1 MKISTTFRK
10 LLRHP
15 GMKLWA
21 VLVWLALW
29 QLLYEVTDV
38 NRRDLLLSS
47 PVQVAEK
54 LWMMMGTR
62 DYWSRVL
69 FSSLHIMAGMLL
81 GACAGTLLGA
91 CAFFIGFMKVLLRPL
106 VSVIRS
112 VPVVTFI
119 IIAVYWVG
127 YRDLSMFIA
136 FLICFPVFYSNT
148 QVGLGAADEK
158 LIEMAKVYRLGFF
171 RRLASIYL
179 PSLVPH
185 LLAAG
190 EVAVG
195 LAWKSGIAA
204 EYIAAVTSV
213 QSIGGGV
220 YNAKTNWLTVDT
232 LAWTVT
238 IVCLSAIFGA
248 AVRALLRL
256 ASRKWGNGA

>member
-10 LLRHP
+10 LYKHP

-21 VLVWLALW
+21 VLVWLILW
-29 QLLYEVTDV
+29 QFIYDV
-38 NRRDLLLSS
+38 ADVDSRDLLMSS
-47 PVQVAEK
+47 PVQVAQK
-54 LWMMMGTR
+54 LWTMIGTR
-62 DYWSRVL
+62 NYWSRVL

-81 GACAGTLLGA
+81 GACAGTFLGA
-91 CAFFIGFMKVLLRPL
+91 CAFFIGFVRELLRPL
-106 VSVIRS
+106 VSAIRS

-136 FLICFPVFYSNT
+136 LLICFPVFYSNT
-148 QVGLGAADEK
+148 QAGLRAADAK
-158 LIEMAKVYRLGFF
+158 LLEMAKVFKLSFFKRLT
-171 RRLASIYL
+171 AIYL
-179 PSLVPH
+179 PALLPH

-204 EYIAAVTSV
+204 EYIASATNVHSV
-213 QSIGGGV
+213 GDGV
-220 YNAKTNWLTVDT
+220 YRAKTNYLTADT

-238 IVCLSAIFGA
+238 VVCLSAVFS
-248 AVRALLRL
+248 AVIRALLSL
-256 ASRKWGNGA
+256 ALRKWGNRA

>member
-21 VLVWLALW
+21 VLFWLALW
-29 QLLYEVTDV
+29 QLMYEALDV
-38 NRRDLLLSS
+38 DRRDLLLSS

-54 LWMMMGTR
+54 LWSMMGTR

-69 FSSLHIMAGMLL
+69 FSSLHVMAGMLL
-81 GACAGTLLGA
+81 GAAIGTLLGG
-91 CAFFIGFMKVLLRPL
+91 CAFFVGFVKELLRPL

-127 YRDLSMFIA
+127 YRELGMFIS

-148 QVGLGAADEK
+148 QVGLGAADAG
-158 LIEMAKVYRLGFF
+158 LLEMAKVFRLGFWKK
-171 RRLASIYL
+171 LVSIYL
-179 PSLVPH
+179 PSLIPH
-185 LLAAG
+185 LLSAG

-213 QSIGGGV
+213 LSIGGGV
-220 YNAKTNWLTVDT
+220 YKAKTNYLTADT

-238 IVCLSAIFGA
+238 IVALSALFSLCVKG
-248 AVRALLRL
+248 LLRY
-256 ASRKWGNGA
+256 ASRKWGNAK